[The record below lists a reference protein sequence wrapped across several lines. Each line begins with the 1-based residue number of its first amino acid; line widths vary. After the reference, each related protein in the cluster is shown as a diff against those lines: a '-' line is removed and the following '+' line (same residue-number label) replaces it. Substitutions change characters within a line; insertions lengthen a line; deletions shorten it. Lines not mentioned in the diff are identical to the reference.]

1 MSLFLCNVYRH
12 TLYTHKS
19 VLPSRIRAR
28 TLFRAATKTVD
39 HRSVSDCGDICIT
52 ANEVVPLR
60 QSDAQWAAPA
70 QYGCAAHCRRL
81 SPERQL
87 PVDLDCLSIRAPP
100 VRRQSIPM
108 RARVFAG
115 DNFAEHEMRSP
126 IYDIKGKV
134 NAALGEVDASHISEL
149 ASDSTSRTT
158 FFYVNQTLWTF
169 ALDY

>member
-1 MSLFLCNVYRH
+1 
-12 TLYTHKS
+12 
-19 VLPSRIRAR
+19 
-28 TLFRAATKTVD
+28 
-39 HRSVSDCGDICIT
+39 
-52 ANEVVPLR
+52 
-60 QSDAQWAAPA
+60 
-70 QYGCAAHCRRL
+70 
-81 SPERQL
+81 
-87 PVDLDCLSIRAPP
+87 
-100 VRRQSIPM
+100 M